1 MEKDFQTIRE
11 ILIRLF
17 RHQRSRLTS
26 GLPEYD
32 KLYYEYPPMD
42 NESQIVF
49 LMSDLTHCISDFY
62 TYGKYLYLPPIK
74 KDENIVPI
82 LLFDCDLS
90 KSKDEISFTL
100 ILFRFLNE
108 TGIPEK
114 IAFRFEGPEG
124 IAGGLSKHN
133 YWHMQVTNTIESRNG
148 YQKTI
153 CRKWLPVKT
162 PCTPIV
168 CRCPVSLLLCLLF
181 SFYGI
186 QMFDF
191 FESLDIENQYL
202 EPLKPILPLC
212 C

>member
-1 MEKDFQTIRE
+1 MEEDFQTIRE

-17 RHQRSRLTS
+17 RHQRSQLNN

-32 KLYYEYPPMD
+32 KLSYDFPPMD
-42 NESQIVF
+42 NESQIRN
-49 LMSDLTHCISDFY
+49 LMSDLTSCKSDFHK
-62 TYGKYLYLPPIK
+62 YGKYLYLPPIK
-74 KDENIVPI
+74 KDANIVPI
-82 LLFDCDLS
+82 LLFECNLS
-90 KSKDEISFTL
+90 KSMDNISFTL
-100 ILFRFLNE
+100 ILFRYLDD

-124 IAGGLSKHN
+124 VAGGHSRHN
-133 YWHMQVTNTIESRNG
+133 YWHMQITNEIASRDG

-168 CRCPVSLLLCLLF
+168 CRCPVSLLLCILF
-181 SFYGI
+181 SFYGK

-191 FESLDIENQYL
+191 MDSFTIETKYL
-202 EPLKPILPLC
+202 EPLAPIMALC
-212 C
+212 S